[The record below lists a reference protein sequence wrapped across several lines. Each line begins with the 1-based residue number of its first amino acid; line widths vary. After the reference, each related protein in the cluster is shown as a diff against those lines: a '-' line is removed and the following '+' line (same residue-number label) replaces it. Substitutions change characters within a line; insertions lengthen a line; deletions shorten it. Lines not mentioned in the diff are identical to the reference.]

1 MVLAIENEDFLL
13 ADKSPDF
20 LCLSLDLYF
29 DPDPLIHLDKMDSP
43 QILLWRVGCLQ
54 FIGGN
59 NLMAKRPFLIQA
71 WMAFDS

>member
-1 MVLAIENEDFLL
+1 MILAIENDDFVP
-13 ADKSPDF
+13 AKKSPDF
-20 LCLSLDLYF
+20 LCLSLNLCF

-43 QILLWRVGCLQ
+43 QILLWRVGCHQ

-59 NLMAKRPFLIQA
+59 DMKAKRPFLIQA